1 MGKTLQ
7 SCWNPSLPQRAN
19 MNIFVLDLN
28 IASCARFH
36 CDQHV
41 VKMILESAQIACT
54 ALNEKGFKT
63 PYKSTHVKH
72 PCVQWAGASFAN
84 LQWLKKLAKA
94 LNREYRYRYRT
105 CRDHRSFAVIDQIEG
120 MAFESVGLTDFPQA
134 MPERYQVPGDPV
146 RAYRN
151 YYVAEKLTFARWTR
165 RRRPAWIGEILHPQP
180 ASDSDAD
187 PSAAPR
193 CEDA

>member
-1 MGKTLQ
+1 
-7 SCWNPSLPQRAN
+7 

-28 IASCARFH
+28 VETCARYH

-54 ALNEKGFKT
+54 ALNERGFRT

-72 PCVQWAGASFAN
+72 PCVLWAGTSFAN
-84 LQWLKKLAKA
+84 LQWLKKLARA

-105 CRDHRSFAVIDQIEG
+105 SEDHSSVAVIDQIEG
-120 MAFESVGLTDFPQA
+120 MKFESTGLTAFAQA
-134 MPERYQVPGDPV
+134 MPEKYKVPGDPV

-151 YYVAEKLTFARWTR
+151 FYVGEKLQFARWTR
-165 RRRPAWIGEILHPQP
+165 RRRPAWIV
-180 ASDSDAD
+180 
-187 PSAAPR
+187 
-193 CEDA
+193 